1 MNPHRAA
8 FVRMVKHPLK
18 FRLFLFWRLP
28 AAYISGVRVREIDE
42 TKAVVT
48 VPYKWLSQNPFRSTY
63 FACLSMAAEMST
75 GILAL
80 AEIHNR
86 KPGVSMLVVKVE
98 SEYFKKATD
107 RTSFICEDGPLFQQA
122 IEETTATGEARTV
135 RARSVGR
142 NKAGEVVAEF
152 FVTWSFKVR
161 SFDTTH
167 PSIRRR

>member
-1 MNPHRAA
+1 MNPNRSD

-28 AAYISGVRVREIDE
+28 AAYISGVRVKEIDE
-42 TKAVVT
+42 NKAVVT

-80 AEIHNR
+80 AEIHQL

-107 RTSFICEDGPLFQQA
+107 RSTFVCEDGHLFRQA
-122 IEETTATGEARTV
+122 VEETIATGEARSV

-152 FVTWSFKVR
+152 WITWSFKVR
-161 SFDTTH
+161 
-167 PSIRRR
+167 R

>member
-1 MNPHRAA
+1 MNPHRTA

-18 FRLFLFWRLP
+18 FSLFLLWRLP
-28 AAYISGVRVREIDE
+28 AAFISGVRVRAIDDK
-42 TKAVVT
+42 KAVVT

-86 KPGVSMLVVKVE
+86 KPGVSMLVVKVD
-98 SEYFKKATD
+98 SAYFKKATD
-107 RTSFICEDGPLFQQA
+107 RTSFVCEDGLLFQQA
-122 IEETTATGEARTV
+122 IDETIATGEAKTV
-135 RARSVGR
+135 SARSVGT

-152 FVTWSFKVR
+152 WVTWSFKVR
-161 SFDTTH
+161 AYDTGQVAG
-167 PSIRRR
+167 